1 MKRILTLLVAIQ
13 LVAFTGF
20 SQAKKSI
27 VVDSP
32 EYQKAKME
40 GTLDQYELVL
50 DLAKTTKNG
59 VSTPIA
65 SPVNYNKSRDIDCN
79 CYEEPDNTYIN
90 ALSTN
95 TWYPC
100 DDCSS
105 NLITLPFTFN
115 FYGTPYNSLY
125 INSNGNVTF
134 GTAMSGYTS
143 SALAGPYANAIAAPF
158 WADVDVRGAG
168 QVVYKIY
175 NNAIFINWHNVGYY
189 NSMSDKINNF
199 QLILTDG
206 THPSVPN
213 GNNIAFCYGDMQW
226 TTGSASGGT
235 NGFGGT
241 PATAGLNKGGN
252 TQSFFQLARFDHE
265 GTDFDGA
272 LGNPDGISWLDNKS
286 FFFDVTD
293 VANVPPIPQG
303 VSPCDTFKVCALG
316 DSAAFNIMF
325 FAPEAN
331 QNTTITWDNGGLTD
345 LVEVINEPGLNGNS
359 AQLVL
364 SLIGTPQN
372 EGIYTISVT
381 ATDSYITPGVTTLT
395 FTIIVD
401 GDITSNLNPELDVD
415 ITCGNANV
423 SVLNGPY
430 DTYLWNDGTMG
441 TSNTFTQSGPAAVT
455 VSRNKCYKM
464 VGVDLAI
471 PQPIAPQFDGVLG
484 LCPDEDSTLVHLTN
498 FDVMSSIN
506 WGVGNTEYNNTDSAY
521 LAPGTHQITIVDTS
535 GLCTQTTPITI
546 TQAVASVFP
555 QFPIIKCDTI
565 LHQVTGASAGTGA
578 IWSSP
583 NPEIRFNGSPTATT
597 SNPIITTTTPG
608 VYTVQLT
615 TACGEPFTGQ
625 ITFSEAPDIT
635 FGDTVVCGRT
645 FEVPEGSVL
654 TVDGGT
660 WMNLDPNG
668 IDFDPS
674 LENLD
679 PKITLANNYP
689 LPYEMNLRIYDKHCT
704 QLYDQVKVTFV
715 PNGEPNF
722 PEVVC
727 YMNTWDLTVSSYAG
741 GHWTVYDNPS
751 TPWKEDTAYVFTN
764 GETAEI
770 PHMTVSTPGTYK
782 ISYYDEFCD
791 VTTEGEVYFS
801 PYIWAEIRDTMLCE
815 GVVYTMPVQIT
826 VPQVN
831 FMWNT
836 GATTPAIDIAAPGE
850 YIVTISNEC
859 YTYSDTAIVT
869 YYKCDIEA
877 PNVISLGSSV
887 GNNVWYVNEQGIEK
901 YDCYI
906 VNRWGTLIAELNESN
921 PSWNGTDMSGNK
933 VSEGVY
939 FYNIKGFAFGG
950 IEVNKQGF
958 ITVIDK

>member
-13 LVAFTGF
+13 LIAFNGF

-27 VVDSP
+27 VIDSP
-32 EYQKAKME
+32 EYQKAKTE
-40 GTLDQYELVL
+40 GTLDQFNLVL
-50 DLAKTTKNG
+50 DLGKTTKNG
-59 VSTPIA
+59 VSTPVA
-65 SPVNYNKSRDIDCN
+65 TPANYNKSRDIDCN
-79 CYEEPDNTYIN
+79 CYEEPDNTYITPSG
-90 ALSTN
+90 LVS
-95 TWYPC
+95 C
-100 DDCSS
+100 DDCTSGVI
-105 NLITLPFTFN
+105 NLPFTFN

-134 GTAMSGYTS
+134 GNSMTTFTS
-143 SALAGPYANAIAAPF
+143 TALAAPNANAIAAPF

-168 QVVYKIY
+168 AVRYKIY
-175 NNAIFINWHNVGYY
+175 DNAIFINWHNVGYF
-189 NSMSDKINNF
+189 NSMNDKINNF

-252 TQSFFQLARFDHE
+252 TQSFFQLARFDHP

-364 SLIGTPQN
+364 SLVGTPQN
-372 EGIYTISVT
+372 EGVYNITVT
-381 ATDSYITPGVTTLT
+381 ATDSYITPGVTTLN

-401 GDITSNLNPELDVD
+401 GDIVSSLNPELDID
-415 ITCGNANV
+415 LTCGNAQV
-423 SVLNGPY
+423 GVLNGPY

-441 TSNTFTQSGPAAVT
+441 QTNNFTESGTIGVT
-455 VSRNKCYKM
+455 VSRDKCYKM
-464 VGVDLAI
+464 VGVDIHI
-471 PQPIAPQFDGVLG
+471 PQPVIPQFTGIVG
-484 LCPDEDSTLVHLTN
+484 LCPGEDSTLVHLSN
-498 FDVMSSIN
+498 FDLMSSVH
-506 WGVGNTEYNNTDSAY
+506 WGVGNTEYNDTDSAY
-521 LAPGTHQITIVDTS
+521 LTPGTHQITVVDTS
-535 GLCTQTTPITI
+535 GLCTRVTPITI
-546 TQAVASVFP
+546 TQSVASVFP
-555 QFPIIKCDTI
+555 QFPIIKCNTTT
-565 LHQVTGASAGTGA
+565 HQVTGASAGTGA

-583 NPEIRFNGSPTATT
+583 NPEITFNGAATANV
-597 SNPIITTTTPG
+597 SNPVIASSAPG

-615 TACGEPFTGQ
+615 TACGEPFSGQ
-625 ITFSEAPDIT
+625 ITFSATPDIL

-645 FEVPEGSVL
+645 FEVPDGSVW
-654 TVDGGT
+654 TADGGS

-668 IDFDPS
+668 ITFDPS
-674 LENLD
+674 LQDLD
-679 PKITLANNYP
+679 PTITLSNNYP

-715 PNGEPNF
+715 PAGQPNF
-722 PEVVC
+722 PPVAC
-727 YMNTWDLTVSSYAG
+727 DLNTWDLTVDSYDG
-741 GHWTVYDNPS
+741 GTWFVFDNPG
-751 TPWKEDTAYVFTN
+751 TPWKEDTAYVFEFGDTS
-764 GETAEI
+764 EI
-770 PHMTVSTPGTYK
+770 PHMIVSTPGTYK
-782 ISYYDEFCD
+782 ISYHDNFCNI
-791 VTTEGEVYFS
+791 TTEGEVNFP
-801 PYIWAEIRDTMLCE
+801 PYLWAEIRDTMLCE
-815 GVVYTMPVQIT
+815 GVIYTMPVD
-826 VPQVN
+826 VSNVAVN
-831 FMWNT
+831 YAWNT
-836 GATTPAIDIAAPGE
+836 GATSPSIEISEPGV
-850 YIVTISNEC
+850 YIVSITNVCET
-859 YTYSDTAIVT
+859 YTDTATVV

-877 PNVISLGSSV
+877 PNVISLSSTV
-887 GNNVWYVNEQGIEK
+887 GNNVWYVQEQGIER
-901 YDCYI
+901 YECFI
-906 VNRWGTLIAELNESN
+906 VNRWGTVIAELNESN
-921 PSWNGTDMSGNK
+921 PTWNGKDRNDNL

-958 ITVIDK
+958 ITVVK

>member
-50 DLAKTTKNG
+50 DLAYTAKTGNAKPLTNLPSIDD
-59 VSTPIA
+59 VQ
-65 SPVNYNKSRDIDCN
+65 NKSRDVSCDC
-79 CYEEPDNTYIN
+79 YRAPDNTYTLALN
-90 ALSTN
+90 A
-95 TWYPC
+95 C
-100 DDCSS
+100 DDCVMSAP
-105 NLITLPFTFN
+105 ITLPFSFN
-115 FYGTPYNSLY
+115 FYGTNYNQIY
-125 INSNGNVTF
+125 INNNGNVTF
-134 GTAMSGYTS
+134 GSSLFTFSSTAFP
-143 SALAGPYANAIAAPF
+143 SAGNRIIAPF
-158 WADVDVRGAG
+158 WADVDTRGAG
-168 QVVYKIY
+168 QVLYKVE
-175 NNAIFINWHNVGYY
+175 NNAIFINWYNVGYY
-189 NSMSDKINNF
+189 SSQTDKINNF
-199 QLILTDG
+199 QLILSDG
-206 THPSVPN
+206 SHPDVPD
-213 GNNIAFCYGDMQW
+213 GNNVAFCYRDMQW
-226 TTGSASGGT
+226 TTGSASFGT
-235 NGFGGT
+235 NGFGGI
-241 PATAGLNKGGN
+241 PATAGANKGDN
-252 TQSFFQLARFDHE
+252 LAYFLIARFDHA
-265 GTDFDGA
+265 GSDFDGA
-272 LGNPDGISWLDNKS
+272 LGNNDGISWLDNKS
-286 FFFDVTD
+286 FFFDITGAD
-293 VANVPPIPQG
+293 NVPPIPQG
-303 VSPCDTFKVCALG
+303 VSQCDTFKVCALG

-331 QNTTITWDNGGLTD
+331 QNTTITWDAGGLTD
-345 LVEVINEPGLNGNS
+345 LIEVINEPGLNGNS

-364 SLIGTPQN
+364 SIVGSPQN
-372 EGIYTISVT
+372 EGIYNITVT
-381 ATDSYITPGVTTLT
+381 ATDSYVVPGVTTLN
-395 FTIIVD
+395 FTIIID
-401 GDITSNLNPELDVD
+401 GDIVSTLNPELDID
-415 ITCGNANV
+415 ISCGQAQV
-423 SVLNGPY
+423 GVLNGPY

-498 FDVMSSIN
+498 FDVISSIN

-521 LAPGTHQITIVDTS
+521 LAQGTHQITIVDTS

-546 TQAVASVFP
+546 TQAVASVLDTVR
-555 QFPIIKCDTI
+555 IIKCNT
-565 LHQVTGASAGTGA
+565 LSHSMSETVAGTGA

-583 NPEIRFNGSPTATT
+583 NPEIRFNGSETSNVSNPVITATT
-597 SNPIITTTTPG
+597 YG

-615 TACGEPFTGQ
+615 TACGEPLVKT
-625 ITFSEAPDIT
+625 IIFSATPDIL
-635 FGDTVVCGRT
+635 FGDTTVCGRT
-645 FEVPEGSVL
+645 FEVPENMVWTAG
-654 TVDGGT
+654 GGT

-689 LPYEMNLRIYDKHCT
+689 LPYEMNLRIYDKYCT
-704 QLYDQVKVTFV
+704 QYDQVKVTFV

-770 PHMTVSTPGTYK
+770 PHMIVSTPGTYK

-791 VTTEGEVYFS
+791 VTTEGEVYFF
-801 PYIWAEIRDTMLCE
+801 PYIWAEIRDTLLCE

-836 GATTPAIDIAAPGE
+836 GATTPAIDIVAPGE

-877 PNVISLGSSV
+877 PNVISLKSLV

-921 PSWNGTDMSGNK
+921 PSWDGRDMSGNI

-958 ITVIDK
+958 ITVID